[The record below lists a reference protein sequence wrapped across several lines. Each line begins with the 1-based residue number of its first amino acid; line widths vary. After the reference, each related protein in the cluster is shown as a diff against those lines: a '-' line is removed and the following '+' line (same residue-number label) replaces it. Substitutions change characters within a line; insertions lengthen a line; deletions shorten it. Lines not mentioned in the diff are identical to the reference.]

1 VRRGLAALALGAVLL
16 APALTCAAQA
26 ATAWGWLG
34 VRIRDLSEQE
44 MEDISK
50 RFGMREGFGAVIVE
64 VIKETPA
71 AAAGLRNGDLVVA
84 FRDRPVVDTRGL
96 QRAVSSTEV
105 GETVR
110 LTVLRQDEGRRPVQV
125 RVGRMPEAMA
135 ADRVAAEY
143 GFLVRD
149 PDGQPELG
157 GARPSPVPSVAAV
170 VPRTRAERAGLQVGD
185 VLTEVAGR
193 PVISI
198 DAVRE
203 ALLAAGPD
211 GPLPLVLRRG
221 QEQIQVT
228 LDPASRR
235 LAPGAARL
243 PDRRPAHHP
252 PAGLAARVDRD
263 HRHLLPELHPAA
275 EPPRRLRDARQIA
288 PRARWRSWVW
298 WGA

>member
-1 VRRGLAALALGAVLL
+1 MALVLALIVGAL
-16 APALTCAAQA
+16 PGGAAERS
-26 ATAWGWLG
+26 GWLG

-44 MEDISK
+44 MDEIST
-50 RFGMREGFGAVIVE
+50 RHGIREGFGAMIVE
-64 VIKETPA
+64 VLKETPA
-71 AAAGLRNGDLVVA
+71 ERSGLRAGDLVVA

-157 GARPSPVPSVAAV
+157 GARASPVPSVAAV

-235 LAPGAARL
+235 
-243 PDRRPAHHP
+243 
-252 PAGLAARVDRD
+252 
-263 HRHLLPELHPAA
+263 
-275 EPPRRLRDARQIA
+275 
-288 PRARWRSWVW
+288 
-298 WGA
+298 

>member
-1 VRRGLAALALGAVLL
+1 MRRALAALALGAALL
-16 APALTCAAQA
+16 AGAPAPVAHA

-96 QRAVSSTEV
+96 QRAVASTAV

-125 RVGRMPEAMA
+125 QVGAMPETMV

-143 GFLVRD
+143 GFVVRD

-157 GARPSPVPSVAAV
+157 GARPSTVPSVAAV
-170 VPRTRAERAGLQVGD
+170 LPRTRAERAGLQVGD

-193 PVISI
+193 PVLSL

-221 QEQIQVT
+221 QDQIQVT
-228 LDPASRR
+228 LDPTSRR
-235 LAPGAARL
+235 
-243 PDRRPAHHP
+243 
-252 PAGLAARVDRD
+252 
-263 HRHLLPELHPAA
+263 
-275 EPPRRLRDARQIA
+275 
-288 PRARWRSWVW
+288 
-298 WGA
+298 

>member
-1 VRRGLAALALGAVLL
+1 
-16 APALTCAAQA
+16 
-26 ATAWGWLG
+26 
-34 VRIRDLSEQE
+34 
-44 MEDISK
+44 
-50 RFGMREGFGAVIVE
+50 
-64 VIKETPA
+64 
-71 AAAGLRNGDLVVA
+71 
-84 FRDRPVVDTRGL
+84 
-96 QRAVSSTEV
+96 V

-110 LTVLRQDEGRRPVQV
+110 LTVRRPEEGRRPVQV
-125 RVGRMPEAMA
+125 KVGAMPEAMA

-235 LAPGAARL
+235 
-243 PDRRPAHHP
+243 
-252 PAGLAARVDRD
+252 
-263 HRHLLPELHPAA
+263 
-275 EPPRRLRDARQIA
+275 
-288 PRARWRSWVW
+288 
-298 WGA
+298 

>member
-1 VRRGLAALALGAVLL
+1 MRRGLAALALGAVLL

-235 LAPGAARL
+235 
-243 PDRRPAHHP
+243 
-252 PAGLAARVDRD
+252 
-263 HRHLLPELHPAA
+263 
-275 EPPRRLRDARQIA
+275 
-288 PRARWRSWVW
+288 
-298 WGA
+298 